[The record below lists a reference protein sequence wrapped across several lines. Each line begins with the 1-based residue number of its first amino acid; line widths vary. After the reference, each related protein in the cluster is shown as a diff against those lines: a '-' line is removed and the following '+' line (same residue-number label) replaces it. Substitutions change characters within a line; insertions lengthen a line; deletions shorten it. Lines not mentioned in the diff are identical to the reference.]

1 MNALTPCDQGQQAS
15 RQCLTA
21 ALESGGQ
28 LLAPLQQETLVSW
41 VVLIMTTLEEVG
53 VPVGDQVSHSSTP
66 RITS

>member
-1 MNALTPCDQGQQAS
+1 
-15 RQCLTA
+15 
-21 ALESGGQ
+21 